1 MTRKDLLINIV
12 RLNILIYVFLTTF
25 TKNELYN
32 KMSFMAACKPL
43 TANLDLVLTVKTVQQ

>member
-12 RLNILIYVFLTTF
+12 CLNFLIYVFLTTF
-25 TKNELYN
+25 TKNELY